1 MTSTYDWEAVV
12 IGLTGGSDLYS
23 GIGTWHSSG
32 DLHLWHPNQS
42 EPASG
47 WQTDIDE
54 LYVLGSQE
62 LDHATR
68 VAHYRKAQEIAT
80 ENVPLIYTSLAERLT
95 ATRNVFGNTIPTLYG
110 LWDIRH
116 LYRTDH

>member
-1 MTSTYDWEAVV
+1 MEHGSLAPDQLAAHVM
-12 IGLTGGSDLYS
+12 LRLGGWKYVRNR
-23 GIGTWHSSG
+23 H
-32 DLHLWHPNQS
+32 
-42 EPASG
+42 
-47 WQTDIDE
+47 DIDE

-68 VAHYRKAQEIAT
+68 VAHYRKAQEIAA

-95 ATRNVFGNTIPTLYG
+95 ATRNVFGNSIPTLYA